1 MSNILITGANGY
13 IGTMLVN
20 ELSSNKKN
28 NIYLFKKSK
37 EKNKKINYLNQ
48 KKKYQRLV
56 LNKIFLL
63 GFNNDLIEHEK
74 KNTKTIKNNYNY
86 FINIF
91 NFIKN
96 HTSKNSM
103 VIFTSSASLLGDKKN
118 YKNTDIKTNFNS
130 FYDLNKIFIE
140 DLLRYYAG
148 ISPFKF
154 CVLRLTNVY
163 GLSSSNNKQKNRGFL
178 NKAINEMLN
187 KKTIYI
193 FGSGNYFRNYIHI
206 SDVVNALILCI
217 QNNKINN
224 KNFILCSHENYKLID
239 VINKIKHNIEFY
251 TSFKI
256 NIKFKKISK
265 YMNIT
270 DFRNFTSY
278 DTTFSNLTGW
288 KCKKNIDNILKNI
301 VKNRVNE
308 AS

>member
-154 CVLRLTNVY
+154 CVL
-163 GLSSSNNKQKNRGFL
+163 
-178 NKAINEMLN
+178 
-187 KKTIYI
+187 
-193 FGSGNYFRNYIHI
+193 
-206 SDVVNALILCI
+206 
-217 QNNKINN
+217 
-224 KNFILCSHENYKLID
+224 
-239 VINKIKHNIEFY
+239 IK
-251 TSFKI
+251 
-256 NIKFKKISK
+256 
-265 YMNIT
+265 
-270 DFRNFTSY
+270 
-278 DTTFSNLTGW
+278 
-288 KCKKNIDNILKNI
+288 
-301 VKNRVNE
+301 
-308 AS
+308 